1 MYFRIYLGLRA
12 FSPLTLGF
20 HKPGRCPDEDIILK
34 IIANLKIIMG
44 QEFAGAL
51 EEKAMDF

>member
-20 HKPGRCPDEDIILK
+20 HKPGRCPEDTILK
-34 IIANLKIIMG
+34 IIVNLKIIMG
-44 QEFAGAL
+44 QVFAGVL
-51 EEKAMDF
+51 EEEAMGF